1 MRANAR
7 ALGERLMSKGYKL
20 VTDGTD
26 NHLVLW
32 DLRTEVSS
40 PCCRQP
46 ADGTAA
52 FTNTRYR
59 VNCAVHARQL
69 KQLCNASRAGSL
81 CALQSNTGSDVAHPM
96 LQGVTGSKMESVC
109 DLAHITLNK
118 NAVVGDVSA
127 MTPGGVR
134 IGAPAMSSRGLVSGL
149 QTFLCMADDLRPDV
163 V

>member
-1 MRANAR
+1 
-7 ALGERLMSKGYKL
+7 MSKGYKL

-32 DLRTEVSS
+32 DLRKEVRVCPAAACASHLRFATAFGTSS
-40 PCCRQP
+40 TSRRRSEMLCC
-46 ADGTAA
+46 GI
-52 FTNTRYR
+52 
-59 VNCAVHARQL
+59 L
-69 KQLCNASRAGSL
+69 
-81 CALQSNTGSDVAHPM
+81 

-134 IGAPAMSSRGLVSGL
+134 IGAPAMSSRGLVSRSQMIFVTSTAGWRPALLTCAPLPSL
-149 QTFLCMADDLRPDV
+149 QHPVAYRMAL
-163 V
+163 